1 MSRLW
6 IKLGKHNPSTVT
18 KFTVGVL
25 LAGSAYLVMIIPL
38 NTEGLIHPLWLVL
51 SFLLVTV
58 GELFV
63 SPIGLSTTTKLAP
76 TAFQSQMM
84 SIWFLSNAM
93 AQGLN
98 AQMVKLYDLI
108 NTQQYFMYSGLI
120 AVGVAFVLIIS
131 GPKIR
136 RVMGNL

>member
-1 MSRLW
+1 
-6 IKLGKHNPSTVT
+6 
-18 KFTVGVL
+18 
-25 LAGSAYLVMIIPL
+25 
-38 NTEGLIHPLWLVL
+38 GLIHPLWLVL

-93 AQGLN
+93 SQGVK

-120 AVGVAFVLIIS
+120 AVGVAVVLIVL

-136 RVMGNL
+136 RVMGKL